1 MDDLA
6 VLRQEF
12 SESDDGFLATV
23 ICDQRWDKEAF
34 SRLERAMRGVCAT
47 FEERDQQDLPR
58 WLVEGF
64 WLCADWLPD
73 HTAHPRF
80 PRPEPPTYYE
90 AALTRLRDLQYWL
103 VTGVSPYLP
112 DRAIADF

>member
-6 VLRQEF
+6 VLQQEF
-12 SESDDGFLATV
+12 SDNEDAFLAIV
-23 ICDQRWDKEAF
+23 IRDQRWDREAF
-34 SRLERAMRGVCAT
+34 SHLERAMRGVCAA
-47 FEERDQQDLPR
+47 FEERDQRDLPR

-64 WLCADWLPD
+64 WLCVDWLPD

-80 PRPEPPTYYE
+80 PRPEPLMYYE
-90 AALTRLRDLQYWL
+90 AALQRLRDLQYWL

-112 DRAIADF
+112 GPEIEDL

>member
-12 SESDDGFLATV
+12 SENENAFLAIV
-23 ICDQRWDKEAF
+23 IHEQRWDKEAF
-34 SRLERAMRGVCAT
+34 TRLERAMRGVCAA
-47 FEERDQQDLPR
+47 FEERDQQNLPR

-64 WLCADWLPD
+64 WQCVDWLPD

-80 PRPEPPTYYE
+80 PRPEPSTYYE
-90 AALTRLRDLQYWL
+90 AALTRLRDLQHWL
-103 VTGVSPYLP
+103 VTGASPYLP
-112 DRAIADF
+112 GPVVADL

>member
-12 SESDDGFLATV
+12 SENEDAFLSIV
-23 ICDQRWDKEAF
+23 IHDRRWDKEAF
-34 SRLERAMRGVCAT
+34 ARLERAMRGVCAA
-47 FEERDQQDLPR
+47 FEESEQQDLPR

-64 WLCADWLPD
+64 WMCVDWLPD

-80 PRPEPPTYYE
+80 PRPEPSTYYE
-90 AALTRLRDLQYWL
+90 AALTRLQELQYWL
-103 VTGVSPYLP
+103 VTGASPYLP
-112 DRAIADF
+112 EHVFADL